1 MRPAVRSDATIA
13 ALIAAFAVLL
23 YEITGVGRPTFFDYD
38 ARLASAFLEGHW
50 WLGPSPSYL
59 NELVPCGAER
69 WCVPYPPLPAFL
81 ALPFVL
87 VFPSG
92 TAQTLASAVY
102 GGLAAAP
109 AYLAIRAVGASRGVA
124 VVTTVFAVA
133 GTTAWFTSSTAD
145 VWFYAHAV
153 AMLFASLAALA
164 ALRGWPAWSVGALVG
179 AAALARFPLALAL
192 PALAYATSAT
202 RGGGFPRQLALA
214 AAGALPFALVEVAY
228 DLLRWGAPEEAGY
241 AYLTSG
247 NPETPYGLF
256 DIRYLPG
263 HLYAIFL
270 RPPAVGAPP
279 FVLRPSLWGL
289 SMLLLSPAYLFLI
302 PAVARLRRH
311 PALGALLAAALLALL
326 PDLLHGGV
334 GARQLGYRFSL
345 DAQPFLLPLVAIGA
359 TRGDGVRSP
368 LLVPAVIWSV
378 VATAYSTVA
387 IATVGYA
394 P

>member
-1 MRPAVRSDATIA
+1 MRATFRSDAAVA

-38 ARLASAFLEGHW
+38 ARLASAFLEGRW
-50 WLGPSPSYL
+50 WLGSAPSYL
-59 NELVPCGAER
+59 NELVPCGPER
-69 WCVPYPPLPAFL
+69 WCVPYPPLPAVL
-81 ALPFVL
+81 AMPFVL
-87 VFPSG
+87 FFPSG

-109 AYLAIRAVGASRGVA
+109 AFLAIRAVGVPRTVA
-124 VVTTVFAVA
+124 VMTTAFAVA
-133 GTTAWFTSSTAD
+133 GTTLWFTASTAD

-153 AMLFASLAALA
+153 AVLFASLAALA
-164 ALRGWPAWSVGALVG
+164 ALRGWSAWSIGALVG
-179 AAALARFPLALAL
+179 AAALARFPEALAL
-192 PALAYATSAT
+192 PALAYATRAT
-202 RGGGFPRQLALA
+202 RGGGLARQLALA
-214 AAGALPFALVEVAY
+214 SAGALPFVLVEVAY
-228 DLLRWGAPEEAGY
+228 DALRWGAATEVGY
-241 AYLTSG
+241 SYLTSG
-247 NPETPYGLF
+247 NPVTPYGLL
-256 DIRYLPG
+256 DVRYLPD

-270 RPPAVGAPP
+270 RPPATGAPP

-302 PAVARLRRH
+302 PAVARLRQH
-311 PALGALLAAALLALL
+311 PALGALLVAAVLALL

-345 DAQPFLLPLVAIGA
+345 DAQPFLLPLIAIGA
-359 TRGDGVRSP
+359 TRHDGAPSP
-368 LLVPAVIWSV
+368 LLAPAVIWSV
-378 VATAYSTVA
+378 LATAYCTIA